1 MLNLKTWLCVGVSLA
16 AMAASGSAI
25 AQEVTAI
32 EEVVVTAQRRSESV
46 QEVPMTV
53 TPVTAEQITDLKLQ
67 RFEDVQQLSP
77 GLALNRTGRVS
88 TSSLRGVTFNPDS
101 GAAPSID
108 TYINEVPLDPQFAF
122 QSIFDV
128 QQIEVLRGPQGL
140 NRGRP
145 SPVGAITMTTRR
157 PDMNEYGGS
166 VNATWSEFDATNVQ
180 AAVSIPI
187 VQDKVAVRLAALY
200 DENDNGGV
208 RNVIRGDESY
218 RLSQGLRGTLEIRP
232 TDDLDFVLSHTRLR
246 AKAVNYS
253 AQEGAGVGYNGPAI
267 PDGRSLIS
275 VTEGP
280 AFFPVEVDATTL
292 NSTWDLGEHLLT
304 YNFGL
309 IKADVSSLADLDAGN
324 AIPNYAG
331 IQHVRNLGA
340 DKTITH
346 ELRLSSTGTDNFVD
360 YTVGLWYFKRT
371 QHTVVDPQ
379 LGAAFL
385 PGAFGPTNAVPI
397 GPPNPLYVLDIAV
410 DLPSESENKAI
421 YGNLAFHLTDKTD
434 LEVGARYFN
443 DKAYREATTTLNQTQ
458 IAIPNPL
465 PAGLPCSF
473 LPTSVG
479 FTGVS
484 TYPGTC
490 NLIAIP
496 AGSTTQ
502 IRETDENDW
511 TYGASLRHRFT
522 EDLMAYLTYGHS
534 WRGGGMTVGV
544 RGVPDDILFYD
555 PEKSDSLEFGI
566 KSDWFDG
573 RLRVNAAI
581 FRQKFK
587 GYINTSGFRIPYVSV
602 AGSVLTLNQGG
613 GFTFNADAVT
623 DGAEVEIQARPT
635 ENWDISV
642 NWATADGH
650 YDNAAI
656 PCRDSNLDG
665 VDDSLPITNE
675 AALATALNSQGL
687 TYAVCQSNGRINS
700 QPGWSVSAQSEFRMP
715 VGGSDMEAY
724 LRGLLTYRPEVDF
737 NNFVV
742 DSYAQLNLFAGVRSD
757 AWDFGVFAR
766 NVFDE
771 DLQLSDPA
779 SPLGTYGGF
788 PTGYRGVSYL
798 RGRELGVSLR
808 YSFGAG

>member
-1 MLNLKTWLCVGVSLA
+1 MFNLKTWLRVSVSLA
-16 AMAASGSAI
+16 AMATAGSAI

-53 TPVTAEQITDLKLQ
+53 TPVTAEQINDLKLQ
-67 RFEDVQQLSP
+67 RFEDVQQVSP
-77 GLALNRTGRVS
+77 GLALNRTGRES
-88 TSSLRGVTFNPDS
+88 TSSLRGVTYNPDS

-108 TYINEVPLDPQFAF
+108 TYVNEVPLDPQFAF

-157 PDMNEYGGS
+157 PDMNEFGGTL
-166 VNATWSEFDATNVQ
+166 NATWSEFDATNVQ

-187 VQDKVAVRLAALY
+187 VKDKVALRLAGLY

-208 RNVIRGDESY
+208 RNIVRGDESY
-218 RLSQGLRGTLEIRP
+218 RVSRGLRGTLEIRP

-246 AKAVNYS
+246 GKAVNYT
-253 AQEGAGVGYNGPAI
+253 AVEGPGVGYNGPAI
-267 PDGRSLIS
+267 PDGRALVS

-280 AFFPVEVDATTL
+280 ALFPVELDATTL
-292 NSTWDLGEHLLT
+292 NSTWDLGNHLLT

-309 IKADVSSLADLDAGN
+309 VKADVSSLADLDGSN

-340 DKTITH
+340 DKTLTH
-346 ELRLSSTGTDNFVD
+346 ELRLSSTGADNFVD
-360 YTVGLWYFKRT
+360 YTVGLWYFKR
-371 QHTVVDPQ
+371 QSHTLVDPQ
-379 LGAAFL
+379 QGAAFL

-410 DLPSESENKAI
+410 DLPSENENRAI

-443 DKAYREATTTLNQTQ
+443 DKQALSATVIFRETQ
-458 IAIPNPL
+458 IAL
-465 PAGLPCSF
+465 PPEALGLPPGLTCDMVG
-473 LPTSVG
+473 LP
-479 FTGVS
+479 S
-484 TYPGTC
+484 TYAGFCDVT
-490 NLIAIP
+490 AIP
-496 AGSTTQ
+496 ASSTFQ
-502 IRETDENDW
+502 SRETDDKDW

-544 RGVPDDILFYD
+544 SGVPDDVLFYD
-555 PEKSDSLEFGI
+555 AEESDALEFGV
-566 KSDWFDG
+566 KSEWLDG

-581 FRQKFK
+581 YRQKFK
-587 GYINTSGFRIPYVSV
+587 GYINTSGFRIPYVSE
-602 AGSVLTLNQGG
+602 AGSVLTLNEGG

-623 DGAEVEIQARPT
+623 DGAEIEIQARPL
-635 ENWDISV
+635 ENWDFSI

-650 YDNAAI
+650 YEDASI
-656 PCRDSNLDG
+656 PCRDTNLDG
-665 VDDSLPITNE
+665 VDDNLPIE
-675 AALATALNSQGL
+675 DGEALAQELFSRGL
-687 TYAVCQSNGRINS
+687 TFPVCQSSGRINN
-700 QPGWSVSAQSEFRMP
+700 QPGWSMSAQSEFRLP

-737 NNFVV
+737 NNFIV
-742 DSYAQLNLFAGVRSD
+742 DSYAQVNLFAGVRTD

-766 NVFDE
+766 NLFDE
-771 DLQLSDPA
+771 DLQLSNPTA
-779 SPLGTYGGF
+779 PFETYGGF
-788 PTGYRGVSYL
+788 PTGYREVNYL